1 MKTLTGYF
9 IAVAIALVFLLC
21 LMFFINNGVNFK
33 RTAIFVTGYVV
44 GMLALYI
51 KMKWFLN

>member
-9 IAVAIALVFLLC
+9 ITVA
-21 LMFFINNGVNFK
+21 
-33 RTAIFVTGYVV
+33 GYMI

-51 KMKWFLN
+51 KVTWFLK